1 MFRADLILNKFIR
14 ESGIQESITL
24 LEIKKNW
31 YRLFARP
38 LSLHMFPSGLSE
50 GNLVINVDSNMWLQ
64 ELNFYKDEVI
74 KNLQS
79 YGIKN
84 VRFRLGKV
92 FKEIKS
98 GFNPHEIKSNSLA
111 PEELSYIENAL
122 SVISDSELRD
132 RIRNA
137 MMKSFVLQQI
147 RKSES

>member
-1 MFRADLILNKFIR
+1 MILNKFIR
-14 ESGIQESITL
+14 ENGIQESITL

-31 YRLFARP
+31 YRLFAKP
-38 LSLHMFPSGLSE
+38 LSLHMSPSNLSE

-74 KNLQS
+74 KKLQS

-84 VRFRLGKV
+84 VRFRLGKI
-92 FKEIKS
+92 FKEIIKS
-98 GFNPHEIKSNSLA
+98 NLTPHKIKSNSLA
-111 PEELSYIENAL
+111 PEELSFIENAL

-137 MMKSFVLQQI
+137 MMKSFILQQI
-147 RKSES
+147 QKSES